1 MPATDS
7 PHSPEELARLGT
19 EIFDRKV
26 RPTLRPED
34 DGKFIAIDI
43 LSGDFEIH
51 EDDYTAVMQL
61 RARRPSADMW
71 LMRVGMPAT
80 CRIGRSQ

>member
-7 PHSPEELARLGT
+7 PHNPEELARLGS

-43 LSGDFEIH
+43 LSGDFEIN
-51 EDDYTAVMQL
+51 EDDYNAVMRL
-61 RARRPSADMW
+61 RARRPMGEFW
-71 LMRVGMPAT
+71 LERAGQPTAI
-80 CRIGRSQ
+80 R